1 MLLVSLVVLALAPAC
16 GEDVDLNENDAA
28 NAGGAFISGNIKPD
42 SACAYSPDGPQTQSG
57 LFDIASGGA
66 DGSTGGDTTGN
77 CSQPYALFLLVESQG
92 DELAL
97 FQQAEV
103 TLLSAGSDRIV
114 FAGEET
120 TLPNPFELTVAGRVD
135 GETGQGIVQV
145 NAIPPHYAAQLQSF
159 VDHEIV
165 IEVSLEGRTI
175 GGRAIGTQ
183 SFRLPVRICYGCLAL
198 CGSDIERN
206 MLVPDDVIGDECDDN
221 AGADG
226 RVCIDPDC

>member
-1 MLLVSLVVLALAPAC
+1 MSLVVLVLALAC

-42 SACAYSPDGPQTQSG
+42 SACGYSPDGPQTQSG
-57 LFDIASGGA
+57 LFDIAPGGSS
-66 DGSTGGDTTGN
+66 DLIGGDETQN
-77 CSQPYALFLLVESQG
+77 CDQPYALFLLVESQG

-103 TLLSAGSDRIV
+103 TLLSASSDKIA
-114 FAGEET
+114 FAGEGT
-120 TLPNPFELTVAGRVD
+120 TLPNPLELTVAGRVD

-145 NAIPPHYAAQLQSF
+145 NAIPPHYAPQLQSF
-159 VDHEIV
+159 IDDEIV

-175 GGRAIGTQ
+175 SGRAIGTQ
-183 SFRLPVRICYGCLAL
+183 SFRIPVRICYGCLTL
-198 CGSDIERN
+198 CGSAIEDQ
-206 MLVPDDVIGDECDDN
+206 MLVPDDVIGDECGDN

-226 RVCIDPDC
+226 RVCIDTDC